1 MGHFEEMARIVKLQ
15 AKHLA
20 ELDALAKELNQSPE
34 VVLQKA
40 LAMLRLA
47 QSFDVLFLAPTKKP

>member
-1 MGHFEEMARIVKLQ
+1 MKLQ

-20 ELDALAKELNQSPE
+20 ELDALAKELQQPPE
-34 VVLQKA
+34 MVLQKA

>member
-1 MGHFEEMARIVKLQ
+1 MKLK

-20 ELDALAKELNQSPE
+20 ELDALSKELNQPAD

-47 QSFDVLFLAPTKKP
+47 QSFDVLFLAPNKKP

>member
-1 MGHFEEMARIVKLQ
+1 MLQ

-20 ELDALAKELNQSPE
+20 ELDALAKEMAQPPE